1 MDYFRVQTPLNNL
14 NHNQNHTYNYTKN
27 RNNNGNRVRYK
38 YLRVLKDL
46 QKEISRDFCR
56 ARESGASTKQETGSG
71 GRSGVESLTGRRFL
85 PVKVD
90 KAGELDRRG
99 GL

>member
-1 MDYFRVQTPLNNL
+1 MNYFRALTPLNNL

-46 QKEISRDFCR
+46 QKEGRRDFCR
-56 ARESGASTKQETGSG
+56 ARELSACTKQETGSG
-71 GRSGVESLTGRRFL
+71 GRSGVESLTWRRFL

-99 GL
+99 RL